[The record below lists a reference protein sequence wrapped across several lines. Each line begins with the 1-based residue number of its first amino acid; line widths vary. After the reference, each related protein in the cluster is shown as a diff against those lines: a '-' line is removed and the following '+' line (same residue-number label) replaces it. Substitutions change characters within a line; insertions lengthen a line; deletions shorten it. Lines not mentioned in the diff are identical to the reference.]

1 MGWRVKMNT
10 RVVWRALRVMLSAK
24 YVQDLIKVVDS
35 FNLQSHKTKH
45 LVRHLRR
52 IVGRRCRSA
61 LLVHEGNVDVNDNF
75 RWASA
80 HIASVHRENVEG
92 VSVYN
97 LLKYHQIIFTEPSL
111 MKFISDIQ
119 NFPKKRG
126 WGHKNATPD
135 GKPAPVPDKVPG
147 WNKEWIEKKERLR
160 NAEFRAREYYYEQ
173 QKWKWSHE
181 LKGPLK
187 VPRHDALDSFR
198 VKDFLLNPEEPIW
211 GKLES
216 LYVDDEP
223 LEEAPDDDEFGDL
236 VDTLEGSFELGG
248 AQRSELIDD
257 PGVVE
262 RSSLSDLALK
272 GRGRRSA
279 QSQGG
284 AVDDADNG
292 QIPD

>member
-61 LLVHEGNVDVNDNF
+61 LLVHEGHVDVNDNF

-97 LLKYHQIIFTEPSL
+97 LLKYHQIIFTEPAL
-111 MKFISDIQ
+111 MKLISEIQ
-119 NFPKKRG
+119 NFPRKRG
-126 WGHKNATPD
+126 WCHKNATPD
-135 GKPAPVPDKVPG
+135 GTPAPVPDKVPG

-160 NAEFRAREYYYEQ
+160 NSEFRAREYYYEQ

-198 VKDFLLNPEEPIW
+198 VKDFLLKPEEPIW
-211 GKLES
+211 EKLES

-223 LEEAPDDDEFGDL
+223 LEEVPDGEEFGDL
-236 VDTLEGSFELGG
+236 VDALEGSYHLGG
-248 AQRSELIDD
+248 AKRSELIEDARD
-257 PGVVE
+257 VE
-262 RSSLSDLALK
+262 ASSLSELAL
-272 GRGRRSA
+272 GSRGRRSSPSRSA
-279 QSQGG
+279 GRSGK
-284 AVDDADNG
+284 DDASDS
-292 QIPD
+292 